1 MRAIVFHSPHDV
13 RVESVPD
20 AGLRDARS
28 AVVRVTCASICGS
41 DLHPYEG
48 AVPSLPGTVMGHECV
63 GVVEEVGP
71 EVRRFRKGD
80 RVIVPAVV
88 GCGDCPPCRKGYAV
102 GCRTFA
108 FKVFGVVPDLPGA
121 QAEAIAVPHADA
133 NLLASPSE
141 LADEQVLFLTDI
153 LPTGYFAAQN
163 AALRPGD
170 VVAVVGCGPVGLLAI
185 ASAQL
190 FGPARIV
197 AIDRVPYRLERARAF
212 GATPVDASAQD
223 PVAAVMEA
231 TDGEG
236 AAAVIEAVGTPE
248 TVHLAFQ
255 LVRTGGVL
263 SVVGVLIKDDF
274 PFPLG
279 TALLKDITF
288 RIGLVNP
295 ITLIPPLLAL
305 VRSGRLDPAAL
316 ITHRRPLADGADAY
330 RLFAG
335 RTDGCLKVVLKP

>member
-63 GVVEEVGP
+63 GVVEEVGS

-197 AIDRVPYRLERARAF
+197 AIDRVPYRLERARVRRDTRRRERAGSRRRRDGGHGRRRCRGGDRGGRDARD
-212 GATPVDASAQD
+212 GALGLPARAH
-223 PVAAVMEA
+223 
-231 TDGEG
+231 G
-236 AAAVIEAVGTPE
+236 
-248 TVHLAFQ
+248 
-255 LVRTGGVL
+255 RC
-263 SVVGVLIKDDF
+263 
-274 PFPLG
+274 PLG
-279 TALLKDITF
+279 
-288 RIGLVNP
+288 
-295 ITLIPPLLAL
+295 
-305 VRSGRLDPAAL
+305 
-316 ITHRRPLADGADAY
+316 RRRADQ
-330 RLFAG
+330 R
-335 RTDGCLKVVLKP
+335 